1 MEPLILGSTATWKFL
16 AKLTDCEPSF
26 VVWRSDHDVSC
37 EYVNTAQRNMQR
49 QFGLPIYQTQWG
61 LDACT
66 KIRRYEIFSGASS
79 IIVLSE
85 SNAWSKV
92 LVLND

>member
-1 MEPLILGSTATWKFL
+1 MEPLILGSTATGKFL

-26 VVWRSDHDVSC
+26 VVWGSDHGVSC
-37 EYVNTAQRNMQR
+37 EYFNTAQRSMQR
-49 QFGLPIYQTQWG
+49 LPIYQTQWG

-66 KIRRYEIFSGASS
+66 KIRRYKIFSGASS

-92 LVLND
+92 LVLSD

>member
-26 VVWRSDHDVSC
+26 IVWGSDHGVSFK
-37 EYVNTAQRNMQR
+37 YVK
-49 QFGLPIYQTQWG
+49 Y
-61 LDACT
+61 T
-66 KIRRYEIFSGASS
+66 KTCRGNSVSQSTKDNGAEMLVQKQGRYKIFSGASS
-79 IIVLSE
+79 IIVLSN
-85 SNAWSKV
+85 SNTWSNV